1 VGLVYSFAP
10 FPHISDQRIMVVR
23 CGRMQ
28 TRLTW
33 ILYMS
38 GLLRNPLSETSTLLA
53 DKAAVINASVDF
65 AMVGNV
71 NQFMSDYRNAE
82 ALAKNKRV

>member
-1 VGLVYSFAP
+1 
-10 FPHISDQRIMVVR
+10 
-23 CGRMQ
+23 
-28 TRLTW
+28 
-33 ILYMS
+33 MS